1 MAVCKLPN
9 TAKAGRLTAWQARTW
24 LSGWLGGMEGCIDGL
39 SRRLLLLML
48 HSFGQYIHL
57 AFQQLALVGV
67 ALAQVVPLEALVIC
81 VEVVRDAAIAANMSG
96 AGALG
101 SH

>member
-1 MAVCKLPN
+1 M
-9 TAKAGRLTAWQARTW
+9 
-24 LSGWLGGMEGCIDGL
+24 
-39 SRRLLLLML
+39 LML

-57 AFQQLALVGV
+57 AFQQLALIGGAV
-67 ALAQVVPLEALVIC
+67 AQVVPLEALVIV
-81 VEVVRDAAIAANMSG
+81 VEVVRDAAIAANMSD